1 MNEVSIMSNA
11 AKPILKVVNSARLH
25 PINVK
30 LACEFIESRLST
42 EVTPE
47 KVEKLAL
54 CIEEIER

>member
-1 MNEVSIMSNA
+1 MSNA